1 MPEGGQVTID
11 AMNLDMD
18 NLPADWQDVPD
29 LAELLPGRYVAFRI
43 TDTGTGMDTATAER
57 AFDPFFTTK
66 SGDRAAGLGLP
77 TVRTFAA
84 QVGGKAWLRSELG
97 SGTTITVVL
106 PAAPGSGSP
115 GAAQAGRASGL
126 SQVLVV
132 DDEATIREVAH
143 RVLTSAGYQVMT
155 AANGSEA
162 LGLLRDGKIAADLV
176 LTDVVMPGMTGPAF
190 AAQARAMY
198 PGLPVLFMSGYEQ
211 QEATEGDWPDP
222 GAQVIGKPFSRAALL
237 ARVTQML
244 TAAADAG
251 ASELP
256 NASELPQQRA
266 RSEPSQPAHRA
277 QAERW

>member
-66 SGDRAAGLGLP
+66 SEDRAAGLGLP
-77 TVRTFAA
+77 TVRRFAA

-115 GAAQAGRASGL
+115 GAAQAGRASEL

-132 DDEATIREVAH
+132 DDE
-143 RVLTSAGYQVMT
+143 
-155 AANGSEA
+155 
-162 LGLLRDGKIAADLV
+162 
-176 LTDVVMPGMTGPAF
+176 
-190 AAQARAMY
+190 
-198 PGLPVLFMSGYEQ
+198 
-211 QEATEGDWPDP
+211 
-222 GAQVIGKPFSRAALL
+222 
-237 ARVTQML
+237 
-244 TAAADAG
+244 AAADAG

>member
-66 SGDRAAGLGLP
+66 SEDRAAGLGLP
-77 TVRTFAA
+77 TVRRFAA

-97 SGTTITVVL
+97 STTVM
-106 PAAPGSGSP
+106 
-115 GAAQAGRASGL
+115 
-126 SQVLVV
+126 VV
-132 DDEATIREVAH
+132 DDE
-143 RVLTSAGYQVMT
+143 
-155 AANGSEA
+155 
-162 LGLLRDGKIAADLV
+162 
-176 LTDVVMPGMTGPAF
+176 
-190 AAQARAMY
+190 
-198 PGLPVLFMSGYEQ
+198 
-211 QEATEGDWPDP
+211 
-222 GAQVIGKPFSRAALL
+222 
-237 ARVTQML
+237 
-244 TAAADAG
+244 AAADAG